1 MRCHSVSSFF
11 SPLVLSVHWNE
22 VASDTLV
29 IAAPSGMYLVSG
41 SRPRL
46 PTRMTL
52 FTDAISALPTKQ
64 FAHAALVPLLRHDF
78 EARDALA
85 REHLGFAH
93 AAHRGER
100 FAQSLEIYSR
110 CDGKRETCNP
120 VDRRA
125 HRGQRPHAQR
135 RRQP

>member
-1 MRCHSVSSFF
+1 M
-11 SPLVLSVHWNE
+11 
-22 VASDTLV
+22 
-29 IAAPSGMYLVSG
+29 AAPSGMYVASG

-52 FTDAISALPTKQ
+52 FTDAISTLPAKQ
-64 FAHAALVPLLRHDF
+64 FAHAALVPLFRHDL

-110 CDGKRETCNP
+110 CDGKSETRNP

-125 HRGQRPHAQR
+125 PCGQRPHAHP
-135 RRQP
+135 RRQPSTPHYGTAGHNTHPALI

>member
-1 MRCHSVSSFF
+1 M
-11 SPLVLSVHWNE
+11 
-22 VASDTLV
+22 
-29 IAAPSGMYLVSG
+29 AAPSGLSLVSG

-52 FTDAISALPTKQ
+52 FTDAISTLPAKQ
-64 FAHAALVPLLRHDF
+64 FAHAALVPLFRHDL

-100 FAQSLEIYSR
+100 FAQSLEIYSPS
-110 CDGKRETCNP
+110 DGKRETRNP
-120 VDRRA
+120 VDRRT
-125 HRGQRPHAQR
+125 HAWL
-135 RRQP
+135 PPPA